1 MKSPHT
7 ETAHQRG
14 RCCWG
19 SKGAADPSI
28 ETFQSCVGA
37 QKRQRHG
44 TMARRCIRKSQS
56 KDTDVKQDDI
66 EMIIKKRHRKKHVYP
81 KLVL

>member
-28 ETFQSCVGA
+28 ETFQSYVGA
-37 QKRQRHG
+37 LKRQRHG

-56 KDTDVKQDDI
+56 KDTDVKQDNI
-66 EMIIKKRHRKKHVYP
+66 EMIIKNDTEKNVYP